1 MSRLAALLSLCL
13 LPSAVALGQIQLP
26 PIGQGSPPSR
36 PSQNDRLFPSER
48 EGRIERVRDAIPG
61 RYIVALLG
69 KPGRTSDRQLLG
81 EVRELLTAHGGKAD
95 YIYNH
100 AFFGFAARMNQFQAK
115 ALAADRR
122 VRYVE
127 QDARVKPFAVQSDA
141 IWGLDRIDQAA
152 LPLDGEYRYAGDG
165 SGVHAYVV
173 DTGLRDSHDEFRGRV
188 GEGFSAVD
196 EKGEP
201 AGGLARQLLDQVL
214 GRDDDGDDGDGPTT
228 EDCNGHGTHVSGTV
242 AGSRWG
248 VAKGVTVH
256 PVRVLGCDGSGP
268 TSGVIAGIDWITEH
282 HVKPA
287 VANLSLGGP
296 SSRSLDEAV
305 ERSIRA
311 GVSYVL
317 AAGNEDQDACKT
329 SPAQVAEGITVGAT
343 DRTDRRAGFS
353 NWGSCLDLFAP
364 GQDIKAAWHEGDSA
378 SNTISGTSMAAP
390 HVAGIVALLL
400 ETDPD
405 LSPDQVHARVR
416 ELAVTGKLG
425 DRKSGSPDRLA
436 QVPGG

>member
-1 MSRLAALLSLCL
+1 M
-13 LPSAVALGQIQLP
+13 
-26 PIGQGSPPSR
+26 
-36 PSQNDRLFPSER
+36 
-48 EGRIERVRDAIPG
+48 
-61 RYIVALLG
+61 
-69 KPGRTSDRQLLG
+69 
-81 EVRELLTAHGGKAD
+81 
-95 YIYNH
+95 
-100 AFFGFAARMNQFQAK
+100 
-115 ALAADRR
+115 
-122 VRYVE
+122 
-127 QDARVKPFAVQSDA
+127 
-141 IWGLDRIDQAA
+141 
-152 LPLDGEYRYAGDG
+152 
-165 SGVHAYVV
+165 
-173 DTGLRDSHDEFRGRV
+173 
-188 GEGFSAVD
+188 
-196 EKGEP
+196 
-201 AGGLARQLLDQVL
+201 
-214 GRDDDGDDGDGPTT
+214 
-228 EDCNGHGTHVSGTV
+228 
-242 AGSRWG
+242 
-248 VAKGVTVH
+248 H
-256 PVRVLGCDGSGP
+256 PVRVLGCDGSGS